1 METKQQQDND
11 LEIDLMQL
19 FRVLLSHV
27 WTIVICA
34 ILFALLALVGT
45 KLLIT
50 PQYVS
55 TAKIYVL
62 NRAGETESVTSS
74 DLQSSSYLTQDY
86 IELCKTRTV
95 TEGTIA
101 RLGLDLTHE
110 QLLSK
115 LSVEAEDDTR
125 VISISVTDE
134 DPYTAAQIAETI
146 TEIASE
152 HIQTIM
158 QVQAVQTADR
168 ANIPTTPSNI
178 NTKKNVMIGFLVGIL
193 LAAAGII
200 IAFLANDTL
209 RTPED
214 VEQYLGLN
222 VLGSI
227 PIQEE
232 EKAAKRKKYHRRS
245 SSKRSS

>member
-1 METKQQQDND
+1 METTQQQND
-11 LEIDLMQL
+11 ELEIDLMQL
-19 FRVLLSHV
+19 LRVLRSHLGA
-27 WTIVICA
+27 IVICA
-34 ILFALLALVGT
+34 VLFALLALVGT

-50 PQYVS
+50 PKYIS

-62 NRAGETESVTSS
+62 NRAGETESVTTS

-101 RLGLDLTHE
+101 RLELDLTHE
-110 QLLSK
+110 ELLEK
-115 LSVEAEDDTR
+115 LSVEEADDTR
-125 VISISVTDE
+125 VISISVTDK
-134 DPYTAAQIAETI
+134 DPYIAAKIAETI

-158 QVQAVQTADR
+158 QVQAVQTADK
-168 ANIPTTPSNI
+168 ANIPTRPSNV
-178 NTKKNVMIGFLVGIL
+178 NTKKNIVIGFLAGIL
-193 LAAAGII
+193 LAAAVII
-200 IAFLANDTL
+200 ITFLANDTL
-209 RTPED
+209 RTSED

-227 PIQEE
+227 PLQEE
-232 EKAAKRKKYHRRS
+232 ERRVKKKKNHRRS
-245 SSKRSS
+245 LAKR